1 MQKISYEAPGKFQES
16 KFEKIHCLTFKSAID
31 GSKLVAREIANSIK
45 SKKNKPFILGLATGS
60 SPIGVYKELV
70 RIHKTEKLSFK
81 NVITF
86 NLDEYYNISKDE
98 PQSYSAFMNNHLFSQ
113 IDIPK
118 KNINIPNGKT
128 KEKDIIDYCK
138 DYEKKIIDCGGID
151 FQLLGIG
158 RTAHI
163 GFNEPGSN
171 KNSVTRLIALDSITR
186 LDAANEFNGLSMVP
200 EKAITMGIG
209 TIMNAKRIVLLA
221 WGHTKSNIVS
231 RTIEGEISSS
241 APATF
246 LQNHQNT
253 TFVLDEE
260 ASADLTKFKTPWLVK
275 EFTWNDALKKKAIVW
290 LSKKLNKPVLKLTQ
304 RDYNK
309 NGLASLI
316 ANQGNV
322 YDLNI
327 WIFNELQKTITGW
340 PGGKPYHDD
349 SNRPERAN
357 PPKKKVLIFSPHP
370 DDDVISMGGT
380 YARLIDQGHEVHV
393 AYQTSGNIAV
403 SDEEAIK
410 FLDVMDSFAEP
421 NPKGIKIKD
430 LKNQLIN
437 KKNDEADPKKIMKLK
452 GLIRKNECIAAGRF
466 LKLPEKN
473 LHFLNL
479 PFYETGFIKKNEP
492 TKNDI
497 NITVDLINKIK
508 PHQIFAAGDLADPH
522 GTHRICLDIL
532 FNAIKLLKNK
542 NYMKN
547 CWMWLYRGA
556 WEEWEIEDIE
566 MAIPMSPA
574 QVLQKRN
581 SILFHQSQKDKVMFQ
596 GNDEREFWLRAEE
609 RNKKT
614 AKLYNKLGLAEYE
627 AIEGFKRF
635 YF

>member
-128 KEKDIIDYCK
+128 KENDIIDYCK

-532 FNAIKLLKNK
+532 FNAIQLLKNK